1 LTTNDLAQAL
11 RAEMGIG
18 VTAYGA
24 ALFDFGQFDSF
35 R

>member
-1 LTTNDLAQAL
+1 
-11 RAEMGIG
+11 MGIG

-35 R
+35 RRS